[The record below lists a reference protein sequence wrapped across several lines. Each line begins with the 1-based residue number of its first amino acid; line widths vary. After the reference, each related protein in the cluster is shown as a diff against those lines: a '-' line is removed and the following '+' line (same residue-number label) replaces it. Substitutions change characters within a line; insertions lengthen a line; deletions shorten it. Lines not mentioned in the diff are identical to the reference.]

1 MAQNRR
7 TDAEAEVP
15 VLWPLDTKSQLIG
28 KDPDTKK
35 DWGQKEKG
43 VAEDEMVR
51 QHHWLSGHEFDQTP
65 GDSEGHGMLESMGSQ
80 RVGRDLVTEQ
90 QFQYQVPKYKTLQ
103 INQKILFKNLKWVSL
118 G

>member
-1 MAQNRR
+1 
-7 TDAEAEVP
+7 
-15 VLWPLDTKSQLIG
+15 
-28 KDPDTKK
+28 
-35 DWGQKEKG
+35 
-43 VAEDEMVR
+43 
-51 QHHWLSGHEFDQTP
+51 
-65 GDSEGHGMLESMGSQ
+65 MLESMGSQ